1 MDEEYLNA
9 VLTKLSQ
16 NQKELKNNLGEA
28 LLKTEIIEERKKIQD
43 LLNFNNE
50 IEKAI
55 SNRDIAKL
63 QNLIENANSNK

>member
-43 LLNFNNE
+43 LLNFNDE

>member
-1 MDEEYLNA
+1 MDEDYLNA

-28 LLKTEIIEERKKIQD
+28 LLRTEIIEEKTKIQE

-55 SNRDIAKL
+55 SDRDISKL
-63 QNLIENANSNK
+63 QNLIENANFNK

>member
-1 MDEEYLNA
+1 MDDEYLNA

-16 NQKELKNNLGEA
+16 NQKDLKNNLGEA
-28 LLKTEIIEERKKIQD
+28 LLRTEIVEEKTKIQE

-55 SNRDIAKL
+55 ANKDIAKL
-63 QNLIENANSNK
+63 QNLIENANFNK